1 MKTTFNL
8 TSFICISI
16 FLLSTLSLK
25 AQWDTEVRMTDAPG
39 YSLTSLSNQRNIA
52 TSGNNVH
59 MVYYDQRDA
68 QPPYTIESQFEVY
81 YRLSTDDGTTFGT
94 EQRLTF
100 GSDIDRSINPS
111 IAVSGSVIHV
121 IYDAK
126 RNSGANREVCYMRSD
141 DNGATWSAEISL
153 TSGVSMQ
160 TNASIASS
168 GSYVHVAYYDNSAG
182 NYEIFHLRSSNGGNT
197 WSAPARMTNNSGN
210 SDSPCLAAS
219 GSKVYL
225 VWADFSSGKW
235 ELFFRKSTNNG
246 QSFSNALRITG
257 TPADDARYPS
267 LTVSGNY
274 IHVVFSELSSGNIR
288 LRYVVS
294 NNDGGKWSK
303 ETQLVSSTYT
313 NFVYMPSITSS
324 GSDVHLGYAFACGYI
339 YYKKSTNNGT
349 SWQGTVSLTPQG
361 YHCRPSIAVSGS
373 TVHMLY
379 YNNAEYLPESS
390 GNVEVWYRR
399 NTNNGSAPFIEP
411 QKDNI
416 GTPEVFELSQ
426 NYPNPFNPS
435 TSISFNIPVSGYTT
449 LKIFDITGKEVAELV
464 NGELNEGSHSFLFN
478 AENLATGVYYYRLES
493 SGNVDVKKMMLV
505 K

>member
-1 MKTTFNL
+1 MKKL
-8 TSFICISI
+8 ICISI
-16 FLLSTLSLK
+16 FFLAVLSLK
-25 AQWDTEVRMTDAPG
+25 AQWEDELRLTNAPG
-39 YSLTSLSNQRNIA
+39 NSLTSISNQSNIA
-52 TSGNNVH
+52 LSGNFVH

-68 QPPYTIESQFEVY
+68 QPPYTSESQYEVY
-81 YRLSTDDGTTFGT
+81 YRRSDDGGTTFGD

-100 GSDIDRSINPS
+100 GSNIDRSINPS
-111 IAVSGSVIHV
+111 VAVSGSVIHV

-126 RNSGANREVCYMRSD
+126 RNSGANREVYYMRSN
-141 DNGATWSAEISL
+141 DNGATWSTESSL
-153 TSGVSMQ
+153 TAGVSMQ

-168 GSYVHVAYYDNSAG
+168 GNYVHVAYYDNSAG
-182 NYEIFHLRSSNGGNT
+182 NYEIFHLRSTNGGNS

-246 QSFSNALRITG
+246 QSFSNALRITA

-274 IHVVFSELSSGNIR
+274 IHVAFSELSNGYVR
-288 LRYVVS
+288 LRYVNS

-303 ETQLVSSTYT
+303 ETQLTSSTYT

-324 GSDVHLGYAFACGYI
+324 GSNVHLGYAFACGYI
-339 YYKKSTNNGT
+339 YYKKSTNNGST
-349 SWQGTVSLTPQG
+349 WQNAVSLTPQG
-361 YHCRPSIAVSGS
+361 YHCRPSIAASGS
-373 TVHMLY
+373 TVHMMY
-379 YNNAEYLPESS
+379 YNNAYYLPDST
-390 GNVEVWYRR
+390 GNVELWYRR
-399 NTNNGSAPFIEP
+399 NTNNGSAPFTET
-411 QKDNI
+411 QKDNF
-416 GTPEVFELSQ
+416 TSPEIFELNQ

-435 TSISFNIPVSGYTT
+435 TEINFNLPVSGFTT
-449 LKIFDITGKEVAELV
+449 LRVYDIMGREVSELISS
-464 NGELNEGSHSFLFN
+464 ELNAGSHSVTFN
-478 AENLATGVYYYRLES
+478 GDNLASGIYYYRLES
-493 SGNVDVKKMMLV
+493 AGNVAVKKMLMI